1 MPCSVPSRGVS
12 VRLLTTL
19 IVILALA
26 SAACG
31 RSPERDVRR
40 TLDDFA
46 TATAKKDYQRLCDEI
61 FSEKLV
67 EEVRKVVPCEVAL
80 QRSDLAT
87 AENPKLEIQSVKVKG
102 DTATAVVST
111 TAKNQKPSKDTVKL
125 VKEGEDW
132 RIQSLAS

>member
-1 MPCSVPSRGVS
+1 M
-12 VRLLTTL
+12 
-19 IVILALA
+19 ILALA

-46 TATAKKDYQRLCDEI
+46 AATAKKDYQRLCDEI

-80 QRSDLAT
+80 QQSDLAT
-87 AENPKLEIQSVKVKG
+87 AKDPKLDIQSVKVQGK
-102 DTATAVVST
+102 TATAVVST
-111 TAKNQKPSKDTVKL
+111 TAANQKPSKDTVRL

>member
-1 MPCSVPSRGVS
+1 MP
-12 VRLLTTL
+12 VRILL
-19 IVILALA
+19 IPVVILALT

-67 EEVRKVVPCEVAL
+67 EEVRQVVPCEVAL
-80 QRSDLAT
+80 QRSSLAD
-87 AENPKLEIQSVKVKG
+87 ARDPKLTIKSIKVDG
-102 DTATAVVST
+102 DTARATVDTSAANQRAST
-111 TAKNQKPSKDTVKL
+111 DTVQL
-125 VKEGEDW
+125 VKEGDAW
-132 RIQSLAS
+132 RIVALAS

>member
-1 MPCSVPSRGVS
+1 MS
-12 VRLLTTL
+12 VRILLIAVL
-19 IVILALA
+19 ILALT

-40 TLDDFA
+40 TLDDFV
-46 TATAKKDYQRLCDEI
+46 TATAKKDYQRLCDDI

-87 AENPKLEIQSVKVKG
+87 AQDPKLTIQSIAVKG
-102 DTATAVVST
+102 DTATAVVNT
-111 TAKNQKPSKDTVKL
+111 TAKNQKPSKDTVRL